1 MNFDVI
7 GLNVERKFI
16 GCTFST
22 RSQTTNILMSKLGL
36 PGDKWEENCIYLITE
51 DLRTANIPSFEG
63 ANIICAREYIS
74 PENALCCNVIL
85 VPSRELFI
93 PVYNHVQALLAK
105 ENELSSLSRYVLTS
119 NVPLQHVVDLCAE
132 KLGNPIVVTDLGKNI
147 LAMSAFPPGMS
158 LERYK
163 ELGYLPFDGKNQI
176 SSPAIFE
183 GNENAAH
190 IDDDGQK
197 EYVMRTPLHMGDAVI
212 GYITVHSHFKEFEM
226 EDIHTLETVAG
237 LVSLVLMRQSPAS
250 CGLRTAKDYFISD
263 LVRGALTDSEEIES
277 RLRFMDW
284 QLKKYVYLLL
294 VRWEGNV
301 RNVEMLESYVSALS
315 RLLPEGRYSIID
327 GDMVA
332 IFSLDTEVDAKSK
345 LHQTLEEHL
354 AREGARGI
362 ISSSFTSLSEVASQ
376 YRQART
382 IFDIN
387 LKIKRVEHLY
397 RSEDGVLELML
408 HTVGKEHNL
417 YDLCHPLIR
426 KLIRYDHEH
435 KTDFTKYLRAYI
447 CSGRNFTSAAAK
459 LYTHRNTVIYRISRI
474 NELLDFDF
482 RSQDTVF
489 CFELSFCILN
499 YLDALEGRS
508 RIGE

>member
-147 LAMSAFPPGMS
+147 LAMSAFPRHELGA
-158 LERYK
+158 LQ
-163 ELGYLPFDGKNQI
+163 ELGYLPFDGKNR

-197 EYVMRTPLHMGDAVI
+197 EYVMNPLHM
-212 GYITVHSHFKEFEM
+212 
-226 EDIHTLETVAG
+226 ETP
-237 LVSLVLMRQSPAS
+237 S
-250 CGLRTAKDYFISD
+250 
-263 LVRGALTDSEEIES
+263 
-277 RLRFMDW
+277 
-284 QLKKYVYLLL
+284 
-294 VRWEGNV
+294 
-301 RNVEMLESYVSALS
+301 
-315 RLLPEGRYSIID
+315 
-327 GDMVA
+327 
-332 IFSLDTEVDAKSK
+332 
-345 LHQTLEEHL
+345 
-354 AREGARGI
+354 
-362 ISSSFTSLSEVASQ
+362 
-376 YRQART
+376 
-382 IFDIN
+382 
-387 LKIKRVEHLY
+387 
-397 RSEDGVLELML
+397 
-408 HTVGKEHNL
+408 
-417 YDLCHPLIR
+417 
-426 KLIRYDHEH
+426 
-435 KTDFTKYLRAYI
+435 
-447 CSGRNFTSAAAK
+447 
-459 LYTHRNTVIYRISRI
+459 
-474 NELLDFDF
+474 
-482 RSQDTVF
+482 
-489 CFELSFCILN
+489 
-499 YLDALEGRS
+499 
-508 RIGE
+508 

>member
-51 DLRTANIPSFEG
+51 DLREANIPSFEG
-63 ANIICAREYIS
+63 ANIICAKEHIS

-85 VPSRELFI
+85 VPSRELLI

-105 ENELSSLSRYVLTS
+105 ENEMSALSRYVLTS
-119 NVPLQHVVDLCAE
+119 NVSLQQAVALCAE

-158 LERYK
+158 LERCK
-163 ELGYLPFDGKNQI
+163 ELGYLPFDRKAQD
-176 SSPAIFE
+176 SSPSIFE
-183 GNENAAH
+183 ACEREAH
-190 IDDDGQK
+190 IGGNLKK
-197 EYVMRTPLHMGDAVI
+197 EYVMLAPLRTGNAVI
-212 GYITVHSHFKEFEM
+212 GYISVHSQSKKFDM
-226 EDIHTLETVAG
+226 EDINALETVAG
-237 LVSLVLMRQSPAS
+237 LVSLVLTRQFPAS
-250 CGLRTAKDYFISD
+250 FDLRTARDYFISD
-263 LVRGALTDSEEIES
+263 LVRGALTDSEEIEN

-284 QLKKYVYLLL
+284 HLKKYIYLLL
-294 VRWEGNV
+294 VRWEGNGH
-301 RNVEMLESYVSALS
+301 NVEMLEARASALAK
-315 RLLPEGRYSIID
+315 LLPDGHYSILD

-332 IFSLDTEVDAKSK
+332 LFSLDAELDAKSK
-345 LHQTLEEHL
+345 LHQALEEHL
-354 AREGARGI
+354 ARDGARGI
-362 ISSSFTSLSEVASQ
+362 ISPSFTSLGDVASQ

-387 LKIKRVEHLY
+387 LKIKRAEHLY
-397 RSEDGVLELML
+397 RAEDGVLELIL
-408 HTVGKEHNL
+408 HTVGKEYNL

-426 KLIRYDHEH
+426 KLIRYDQEH

-499 YLDALEGRS
+499 YLDALEGKRKL
-508 RIGE
+508 GE